1 MGYTGATT
9 PNTGSDSTN
18 TLSRD
23 VQLDVVEAYTR
34 KMVVTPLLWTKS
46 IEGGTGGQFIIEGKE
61 DATDADVATY
71 SAGAQVD
78 VTNGTQDEIVIN
90 LDRPQYVARRID
102 KWSQAVANYDTVAM
116 NVRQVGA
123 KLGAFVERKAIAA
136 IEASSLATGLVG
148 NGDGTVVVN
157 TAMPG
162 GEGEGTT
169 AVEFGNAIADSIYEA
184 VNAIRENDDDS
195 EVYILLNPT
204 NYSYVARSDRANNA
218 DFTNGNGGF
227 DSGIAKEVGGAILLR
242 SNDMPSTAG
251 LIGLA
256 FTYQSAGIVKLWDIQ
271 SKLTEQA
278 DFLDAKL
285 LTAYFSNG
293 MGALRAGST
302 VSIKNV

>member
-1 MGYTGATT
+1 MPYTGNTT
-9 PNTGSDSTN
+9 PNVGSDSTN

-23 VQLDVVEAYTR
+23 VQLDVLEAYTR
-34 KMVVTPLLWTKS
+34 KMVVTPLLWTKT
-46 IEGGTGGQFIIEGKE
+46 IQNGTGGQFIIEGKE
-61 DATDADVATY
+61 DATNADVASY

-78 VTNGTQDEIVIN
+78 VTNGTQDEIIIN

-102 KWSQAVANYDTVAM
+102 KWMEAVANYDTVAM
-116 NVRQVGA
+116 NVRQIGS

-157 TAMPG
+157 TDIAAG
-162 GEGEGTT
+162 GATSTEI
-169 AVEFGNAIADSIYEA
+169 GNALADAIYDA

-195 EVYILLNPT
+195 EIFVVMSPT
-204 NYSYVARSDRANNA
+204 NYSLVARSDRANNA

-227 DSGIAKEVGGAILLR
+227 DSGVAKEVNGAILLK
-242 SNDMPSTAG
+242 SNDMPATAS
-251 LIGLA
+251 LEALA

-271 SKLTEQA
+271 SKITEQP

-285 LTAYFSNG
+285 ITAYFSNG

-302 VSIKNV
+302 VSIKSA

>member
-1 MGYTGATT
+1 MAYTGAGT
-9 PNTGSDSTN
+9 PNTGTDTLN

-23 VQLDVVEAYTR
+23 VQLDVLEAYTR
-34 KMVVTPLLWTKS
+34 KMVVTPLLWTKEIS
-46 IEGGTGGQFIIEGKE
+46 GGTGGQFIIEGKE
-61 DATDADVATY
+61 DATDANVASYT
-71 SAGAQVD
+71 AGAQVD
-78 VTNGTQDEIVIN
+78 ITNGTQDEIVIN

-102 KWSQAVANYDTVAM
+102 KWAEAVANYSVVAM

-157 TAMPG
+157 ADIAAVGATA
-162 GEGEGTT
+162 TQI
-169 AVEFGNAIADSIYEA
+169 GNALADAIYES
-184 VNAIRENDDDS
+184 VNAIRENDDESDIF
-195 EVYILLNPT
+195 VYLSPT

-218 DFTNGNGGF
+218 DFTSGNGGF
-227 DSGIAKEVGGAILLR
+227 DSGIAKEVGGAYLLR
-242 SNDMPSTAG
+242 GNDLPATAG
-251 LIGLA
+251 LEALV
-256 FTYQSAGIVKLWDIQ
+256 FTYQSAGIVKLWDVQ
-271 SKLTEQA
+271 SKITEQA

-302 VSIKNV
+302 VSIKSA

>member
-1 MGYTGATT
+1 MAYTGAGT
-9 PNTGSDSTN
+9 PNTGTDTTN

-23 VQLDVVEAYTR
+23 VQLDVLEAYTR
-34 KMVVTPLLWTKS
+34 KMVVAPLLWTKEIS
-46 IEGGTGGQFIIEGKE
+46 GGTGGQFIIEGKE
-61 DATDADVATY
+61 DATDANVAAYT
-71 SAGAQVD
+71 AGAQVD
-78 VTNGTQDEIVIN
+78 ITNGTQDEIVIN

-102 KWSQAVANYDTVAM
+102 KWNEAVANYSVVAM

-157 TAMPG
+157 TAIASG
-162 GEGEGTT
+162 GDAT
-169 AVEFGNAIADSIYEA
+169 AKGNALADAIYES
-184 VNAIRENDDDS
+184 VNAIRENDDESDIF
-195 EVYILLNPT
+195 VYLSPT
-204 NYSYVARSDRANNA
+204 NYSYVARSDRANNT

-227 DSGIAKEVGGAILLR
+227 DSGIAKEVGGAYLLR
-242 SNDMPSTAG
+242 GNDLPTTAN
-251 LIGLA
+251 LEALV
-256 FTYQSAGIVKLWDIQ
+256 FTYQSAGIVKLWDVQ
-271 SKLTEQA
+271 SKITEQA

-302 VSIKNV
+302 VSIKSA

>member
-1 MGYTGATT
+1 MPYTGATT
-9 PNTGSDSTN
+9 PNVGSDTTK

-23 VQLDVVEAYTR
+23 VQLDVIEAYTR
-34 KMVVTPLLWTKS
+34 KMVVAPLLWTKT
-46 IEGGTGGQFIIEGKE
+46 IQNGTGGQFIIEGKE
-61 DATDADVATY
+61 DATNAGVTTY
-71 SAGAQVD
+71 TAGAQVD

-102 KWSQAVANYDTVAM
+102 KWSEAVANYDTVAM

-136 IEASSLATGLVG
+136 VEASSLATGLVG
-148 NGDGTVVVN
+148 NGNGIVTVSAAMGT
-157 TAMPG
+157 
-162 GEGEGTT
+162 GTP
-169 AVEFGNAIADSIYEA
+169 VERGNAIADAIYA
-184 VNAIRENDDDS
+184 TVAKIRENDDDS
-195 EVYILLNPT
+195 MVYIVMSPT
-204 NYSYVARSDRANNA
+204 NYSYVVRSDRATNA

-227 DSGIAKEVGGAILLR
+227 DTGVVKQVSGAVILQ

-251 LIGLA
+251 LVALA
-256 FTYQSAGIVKLWDIQ
+256 FTYQSAGIVKLWDVQ
-271 SKLTEQA
+271 SKITEQA

-302 VSIKNV
+302 ASLKTI